1 MRCSSMD
8 AASVK
13 AAAPPGRSGSST
25 WR

>member
-1 MRCSSMD
+1 MRCSSME

-13 AAAPPGRSGSST
+13 AAAPPGRSASST